1 MAQDRTLYF
10 EKKEELNFFIHSL
23 STLYAM
29 NDNQTSPYT
38 FFLAENIKK
47 RQRYI
52 FEDFLVI
59 LKSNSFIM
67 IYNLVEST
75 IKNSVIF
82 MYDEI
87 NRHNIRY
94 LDAKDEIKKIWFNYH
109 FKDNVSSVDKLKTV
123 SQELIDDIISEKNIS
138 LDFEQFKLSGNA
150 D

>member
-94 LDAKDEIKKIWFNYH
+94 LDAKDEIKKIW
-109 FKDNVSSVDKLKTV
+109 
-123 SQELIDDIISEKNIS
+123 
-138 LDFEQFKLSGNA
+138 
-150 D
+150 